1 MPIQNI
7 LPLFLSISWFQT
19 PFLTTAPFL
28 FLFSF
33 LLHSLQSWKKVFFF
47 FLFALT
53 LSLCFSFFL
62 VFGLLSF
69 YKYISYHLPLSLVSL
84 SLFLPSFTTPL
95 KTRSFFYLTLLLF
108 LRYWKQFFHL
118 SFRHFWSTFPF
129 RFTFCS
135 WGASALP
142 PLCTFLLFNTFSFS
156 SGKKEN
162 QILFRL
168 SKRRRTIV
176 WLRFQSQSE
185 SDTKTQNCYK
195 KVILKKKKFLFERP
209 TPTFSKKS
217 F

>member
-7 LPLFLSISWFQT
+7 LPLFLSISWFQS

-95 KTRSFFYLTLLLF
+95 KTRSFFYLTLLPHTYFFFAIESNSSIFLSDIFDQHFHFASLSAHGGLQLF
-108 LRYWKQFFHL
+108 HPFVRSCF
-118 SFRHFWSTFPF
+118 STH
-129 RFTFCS
+129 
-135 WGASALP
+135 
-142 PLCTFLLFNTFSFS
+142 
-156 SGKKEN
+156 
-162 QILFRL
+162 
-168 SKRRRTIV
+168 
-176 WLRFQSQSE
+176 
-185 SDTKTQNCYK
+185 
-195 KVILKKKKFLFERP
+195 FLFHPVKRKIKYCLDFPSGGGRLFDFDSSPSPSP
-209 TPTFSKKS
+209 TPRHRIVTKK
-217 F
+217 